1 MVLCYDVI
9 MYISILKAQ
18 FLHSGL
24 CIIEAAVEKHVYI
37 PNYGLLLLTS
47 DQINCPCFWQGQIW
61 ISIKVDA
68 EEEDHARIYEPFALV
83 FGQMKV
89 SFVS

>member
-18 FLHSGL
+18 VLHSGL
-24 CIIEAAVEKHVYI
+24 CIIEAAVEKQVYI
-37 PNYGLLLLTS
+37 PNYGLFLLTS
-47 DQINCPCFWQGQIW
+47 DQINCFWQGQFW
-61 ISIKVDA
+61 ISIKADA
-68 EEEDHARIYEPFALV
+68 EDEDHARIYEPFALV